1 MFIIHAFNNNTQ
13 IYKLGYK
20 ELSTDTNYFWTPM
33 SKLIYE
39 NDLFYALENNIIPGY
54 GLLINYIHAINFK
67 IFFNY
72 EFFTYIPVTSNI
84 FFFLGLYFIYELRF
98 EIHIK
103 LSALLIYFSIFSPL
117 FKMFLKVYTMH
128 FCNKIPSSIDVRV
141 PLMAPGLL
149 DKNKV
154 SWSKVF
160 HRIIENCTEQ

>member
-1 MFIIHAFNNNTQ
+1 MDCIFLYNYKKVNIKNSLISIISLFIIHAFNNNTQ

-84 FFFLGLYFIYELRF
+84 FSF
-98 EIHIK
+98 
-103 LSALLIYFSIFSPL
+103 
-117 FKMFLKVYTMH
+117 
-128 FCNKIPSSIDVRV
+128 
-141 PLMAPGLL
+141 
-149 DKNKV
+149 
-154 SWSKVF
+154 
-160 HRIIENCTEQ
+160 